1 MNGARRGSMSG
12 LGACCGRPQADQQ
25 KNDNRRN
32 GVMKK
37 ILVISVTVLTLGA
50 AILIISATVATLG
63 AATLSSAQAS
73 TLAEHQSFNKRIA
86 LDE

>member
-37 ILVISVTVLTLGA
+37 ILVISVTV
-50 AILIISATVATLG
+50 ATLG